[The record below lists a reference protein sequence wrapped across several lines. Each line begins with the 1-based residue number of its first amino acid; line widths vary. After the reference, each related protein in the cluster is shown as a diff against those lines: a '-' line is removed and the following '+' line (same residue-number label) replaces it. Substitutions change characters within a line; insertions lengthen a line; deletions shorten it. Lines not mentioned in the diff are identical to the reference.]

1 MAPRQHY
8 LTKTKPGLWKS
19 SYLAKI
25 LVRIKRISTL
35 KSLQELQLRTLGIIE
50 YSRLEALSRCWS
62 NILKQEELQQKTE
75 LLSVPSWALN
85 PSWRSL
91 HTSENLAFTV
101 STSLITSFSSNIS
114 SEYPLMQ
121 FSIST
126 GPEDKM
132 NDLDS
137 SSLISSSKKNHQ
149 PYSWLLPISK
159 TISNSSNPTVIPLT
173 NNLTIVKLHTLL
185 VKTQYASS

>member
-8 LTKTKPGLWKS
+8 LTKTKPRLWKS

-50 YSRLEALSRCWS
+50 YSKLEALCRCWS
-62 NILKQEELQQKTE
+62 NILNQELQQKTE

-91 HTSENLAFTV
+91 HTSENCSSRRLAGAWDIRDRPLPKPSLCQHLWLQV
-101 STSLITSFSSNIS
+101 SHPTSHQNI
-114 SEYPLMQ
+114 PWCNFLFLQ
-121 FSIST
+121 V
-126 GPEDKM
+126 
-132 NDLDS
+132 L
-137 SSLISSSKKNHQ
+137 
-149 PYSWLLPISK
+149 K
-159 TISNSSNPTVIPLT
+159 TKWMI
-173 NNLTIVKLHTLL
+173 
-185 VKTQYASS
+185 